1 MGRLEFPF
9 SEHAAIRRSEGVQR
23 VLKQAADDAAREA
36 GGIAGEPGGYDTDV
50 TVGTDR
56 ARAHVWP
63 ATPKAYRAE
72 AKTAPL
78 MQVAAQHGPQ
88 T

>member
-1 MGRLEFPF
+1 MGRLEFPI
-9 SEHAAIRRSEGVQR
+9 SEHRKIRTSAGVQA
-23 VLKQAADDAAREA
+23 VLKQAADDEAKEA
-36 GGIAGEPGGYDTDV
+36 GSLAGDPDGYETEV

-72 AKTAPL
+72 AKHAPL
-78 MQVAAQHGPQ
+78 MQVAARHGPQ
-88 T
+88 L

>member
-23 VLKQAADDAAREA
+23 VLAQAAEDAAKEA
-36 GGIAGEPGGYDTDV
+36 GSIAGEPDGYDTEV

-63 ATPKAYRAE
+63 ATPKAYRTE

-78 MQVAAQHGPQ
+78 MQVAARHGPQ

>member
-1 MGRLEFPF
+1 MVFPR
-9 SEHAAIRRSEGVQR
+9 SEHAAIRRSEAVQQ
-23 VLKQAADDAAREA
+23 VLKRAADDDAKQA
-36 GGIAGEPGGYDTDV
+36 GAIAGDPDGYSTDV

-63 ATPKAYRAE
+63 STSEAYRAE
-72 AKTAPL
+72 VKTAPL